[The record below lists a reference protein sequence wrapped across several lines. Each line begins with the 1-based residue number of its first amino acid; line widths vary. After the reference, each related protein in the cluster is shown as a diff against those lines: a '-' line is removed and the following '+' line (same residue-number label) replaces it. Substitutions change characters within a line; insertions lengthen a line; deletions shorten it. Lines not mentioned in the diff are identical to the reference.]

1 MSQYVR
7 HFFHRGFS
15 SYKTLNYRNKP
26 KWHIAIEL
34 KKEFPNLPLILDPS
48 HICGRRDTI
57 LDVSQTALDLN
68 YDGFMIETHIDPDN
82 AWSDAKQQITPARL
96 KEIIKE
102 LVIRK
107 QTSSEETFQQKLNI
121 YRDDLDKLDN
131 HLLALLKSRMDIS
144 EQIGLLK
151 RSENVAILQSARWE
165 EILKSMHE
173 EANKKGLSQEF
184 VSEIFKAIHVESIKK
199 QQQIK

>member
-1 MSQYVR
+1 
-7 HFFHRGFS
+7 
-15 SYKTLNYRNKP
+15 
-26 KWHIAIEL
+26 
-34 KKEFPNLPLILDPS
+34 
-48 HICGRRDTI
+48 
-57 LDVSQTALDLN
+57 
-68 YDGFMIETHIDPDN
+68 MIETHIDPDN

-184 VSEIFKAIHVESIKK
+184 ITEIFKAIHVESIKK

>member
-1 MSQYVR
+1 M
-7 HFFHRGFS
+7 
-15 SYKTLNYRNKP
+15 
-26 KWHIAIEL
+26 
-34 KKEFPNLPLILDPS
+34 
-48 HICGRRDTI
+48 
-57 LDVSQTALDLN
+57 
-68 YDGFMIETHIDPDN
+68 
-82 AWSDAKQQITPARL
+82 
-96 KEIIKE
+96 
-102 LVIRK
+102 
-107 QTSSEETFQQKLNI
+107 
-121 YRDDLDKLDN
+121 
-131 HLLALLKSRMDIS
+131 LALLKSRMDIS